1 MIRSFNQII
10 YIKIIFMKLFIKII
24 FMKLFLKELRNAFSV
39 FEYK

>member
-10 YIKIIFMKLFIKII
+10 YIKII